1 MKRFTTVAFAAAAL
15 LCPMAGPAAAAA
27 PMTPMTPGFH
37 QHLQCNGGYVLT
49 EVALA
54 DPKLAPNAELITT
67 TIAAGPQ
74 LTKTQTLRS
83 VDGQGNIY
91 DLGYVVGAGVV
102 KRFPKQ
108 LLLPANPG
116 PGTHNGYFNITGA
129 TIDKRF
135 EGTRPTKDAQG
146 RALMGF
152 VFSDYLANR
161 RLNTVVYV
169 PGFGITETRFYSLQG
184 PSADLVCKV
193 SRT

>member
-1 MKRFTTVAFAAAAL
+1 MKRFLTVASAAAAL
-15 LCPMAGPAAAAA
+15 LCPMVSPAVAAG

-49 EVALA
+49 EVAPA
-54 DPKLAPNAELITT
+54 DPKMAENAELITT

-74 LTKTQTLRS
+74 LTKTKTLRS

-91 DLGYVVGAGVV
+91 DLGYIIQTGAV

-108 LLLPANPG
+108 LLLPANPA
-116 PGTHNGYFNITGA
+116 PGTHNAYFNITGA
-129 TIDKRF
+129 TIEKRF

-146 RALMGF
+146 HAFTGF

-161 RLNTVVYV
+161 RVNTVVYV
-169 PGFGITETRFYSLQG
+169 PGFGITETRFYSLQS
-184 PSADLVCKV
+184 PSGDLVCKV